1 MAADDKG
8 RGGSMPSKMV
18 TDRKKSAEIVIAA
31 ARSHG
36 AAVQHAVH
44 QTLRL
49 VLNKDEATP
58 DFSTM
63 TEYLARSLERVT
75 ETMIT
80 ADDAHE
86 AELRDDAAPREQRDA
101 GAAALIE
108 AISEMREIGVGLLGS
123 KAMGS
128 LGLDASTPRDPAAL
142 ARFAAQISVTLRS
155 FDATKITSRVRG
167 ASFHADEWAERI
179 DELRST
185 LDKALAAVAREQ
197 REAIATQSTKDK
209 AIEAYDEV
217 FGRTANLLS
226 ALLRYGGDE
235 ALAKRLRP
243 SARRPG
249 QIVDAE
255 PGEGGPAG
263 SHPGGGGPTPVA
275 PDA

>member
-1 MAADDKG
+1 
-8 RGGSMPSKMV
+8 MPSKMV
-18 TDRKKSAEIVIAA
+18 TDRKKSADIVIAA

-36 AAVQHAVH
+36 EAVQHAAH

-49 VLNKDEATP
+49 VLKKDEATP
-58 DFSTM
+58 DFTTM

-75 ETMIT
+75 ETMIA

-86 AELRDDAAPREQRDA
+86 AELRDDAAPRGQRDA
-101 GAAALIE
+101 SAAALIE
-108 AISEMREIGVGLLGS
+108 AIGEMREIGVGLLGS

-128 LGLDASTPRDPAAL
+128 LGLDAPCPRDPAAL
-142 ARFAAQISVTLRS
+142 ARFAAQISVTLRK
-155 FDATKITSRVRG
+155 FDAKKIKSRVRG
-167 ASFHADEWAERI
+167 ASFHADEWADRI

-185 LDKALAAVAREQ
+185 LDTSLADVAREQ
-197 REAIATQSTKDK
+197 REAIATQSAKDK
-209 AIEAYDEV
+209 AIEAYDDL

-249 QIVDAE
+249 QIVDEE
-255 PGEGGPAG
+255 PGEAGPPGGNPAG
-263 SHPGGGGPTPVA
+263 EGTTPLA
-275 PDA
+275 PNV